1 MLSNDIFIA
10 AYMQQVQ
17 AWSPFLN
24 KKTMRRLERIQIQIR
39 LVGDLYGYMKVI
51 KFFLGLFCCD
61 CFLGDLY
68 VFGWEGTLESRVQLN
83 LAM

>member
-1 MLSNDIFIA
+1 MGKDTD
-10 AYMQQVQ
+10 
-17 AWSPFLN
+17 PD
-24 KKTMRRLERIQIQIR
+24 QIG
-39 LVGDLYGYMKVI
+39 GDLYGYMKVI